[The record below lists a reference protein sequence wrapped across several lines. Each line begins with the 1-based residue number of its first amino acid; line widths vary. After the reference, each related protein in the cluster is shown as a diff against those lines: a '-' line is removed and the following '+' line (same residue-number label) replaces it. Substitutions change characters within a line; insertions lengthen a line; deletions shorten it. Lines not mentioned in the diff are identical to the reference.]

1 MVEGEEEPK
10 VPGESSHQR
19 HKNPRLENPETE
31 AAPVFVKAPEA
42 TVAEEGQLDQ
52 CFEKFKSILRQNF
65 LIFMEFSMDSIRE
78 LKRENKIGCK

>member
-31 AAPVFVKAPEA
+31 AAPVFVKAPED

-52 CFEKFKSILRQNF
+52 CLRNSKVF
-65 LIFMEFSMDSIRE
+65 LELIF
-78 LKRENKIGCK
+78 